1 MTYLK
6 RWAERMR
13 CGTGVEVGSSIDT
26 APPVL
31 RGEPSSPC
39 TSHPEAATP
48 RQAEDKRAEAL
59 ELLGWLTHFYNER
72 AAFLEYESGH
82 SRTEAERL
90 AMIETKG
97 TDAYHHWKRLG

>member
-13 CGTGVEVGSSIDT
+13 CGTGLEDGSATDT
-26 APPVL
+26 ESPVL
-31 RGEPSSPC
+31 KDELSSPC
-39 TSHPEAATP
+39 VSNQEAPTP
-48 RQAEDKRAEAL
+48 RLAEDKRAEAL

-90 AMIETKG
+90 AMIETKV
-97 TDAYHHWKRLG
+97 TDAYHCWKRLG